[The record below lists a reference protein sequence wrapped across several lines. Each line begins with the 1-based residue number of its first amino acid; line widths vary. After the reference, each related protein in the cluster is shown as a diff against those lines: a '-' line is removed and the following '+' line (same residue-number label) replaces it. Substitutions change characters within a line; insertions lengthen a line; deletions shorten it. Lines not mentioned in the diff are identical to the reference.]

1 MSKKHQKQNTYKKK
15 YKISNLLLWL
25 ILLLGFIL
33 RCVYLYYFKD
43 TVYFNPFLMDGH
55 DQKTFILWAQQILQH
70 PFAKGDP
77 FYMAPLYAYF
87 LALVHLISGGNLII
101 ISLIQLVMDV
111 VLCFLLY
118 YIGKALYNEWT
129 GVIAAFLAC
138 FYRTSIVY
146 AATILSDGLIYFL
159 YILFIALIYF
169 SLQKPNFTRW
179 IITGIILG
187 LSALAKPTIA
197 IFLPFLLIGLYL
209 YPEKKL
215 LPVEMKPKLQPLTIF
230 FLLLFISGLVILP
243 VTIRN
248 YYASGQFVPICTN
261 GPVNWRIGNSVD
273 SIGLFHYPQGA
284 LLSPLSL
291 AFWKL
296 FLTKLH
302 LFFTSYEWPQNLNV
316 HLMEE
321 VIPAL
326 KYAFVKFGFI
336 VPAGVAGLLL
346 LFKNWRKNFIF
357 ITFTISNVLWV
368 VLFFITDRYR
378 LPAVGCFAICAG
390 YLIVWSMEQLKAKK
404 LLQPVIM
411 WLIAG
416 IFAFYFNTK
425 PGPLIPDVSYRVFA
439 NLSIK
444 NIQYD
449 IQEKN
454 LSKAHKEALTYYRVI
469 PGDFRSNFLLAN
481 TFFLKG
487 DKKTAVALLKRTLE
501 LSPDFTPAQE
511 MLKYIES
518 SML

>member
-1 MSKKHQKQNTYKKK
+1 MSKKHQKQPHKKK
-15 YKISNLLLWL
+15 YKITNLLFGI
-25 ILLLGFIL
+25 ILLFGFIL

-43 TVYFNPFLMDGH
+43 SAYFNPFLMDGY

-77 FYMAPLYAYF
+77 FYMAPLYAFF
-87 LALVHLISGGNLII
+87 LSFLHLISGGNLII
-101 ISLIQLVMDV
+101 ISLIQLVIDV

-118 YIGKALYNEWT
+118 YLGKTLYNEWS
-129 GVIAAFLAC
+129 GIIAAFLAC

-159 YILFIALIYF
+159 YILFITLIYF

-179 IITGIILG
+179 IITGIVLG

-197 IFLPFLLIGLYL
+197 IFFPFLLLGLYL
-209 YPEKKL
+209 YPEKKF
-215 LPVEMKPKLQPLTIF
+215 LPVEIKAKLQPLTIF

-261 GPVNWRIGNSVD
+261 GPVNWKIGNSAD
-273 SIGLFHYPQGA
+273 SIGLFHYPKGE

-296 FLTKLH
+296 FITKLH

-321 VIPAL
+321 VIPTL

-336 VPAGVAGLLL
+336 VPMGFAGFVI

-378 LPAVGCFAICAG
+378 LPAVGCFSICAG
-390 YLIVWSMEQLKAKK
+390 YLIVWSLEQLKAKK
-404 LLQPVIM
+404 LLQPIFV

-425 PGPLIPDVSYRVFA
+425 PGPLISDVSYRVFA
-439 NLSIK
+439 NLSVK

-449 IQEKN
+449 LQQKN
-454 LSKAHKEALTYYRVI
+454 LSKAYKEALTYYRI
-469 PGDFRSNFLLAN
+469 LPGDFKANFLLAN

-487 DKKTAVALLKRTLE
+487 DKKTAEILLKRTLT
-501 LSPDFTPAQE
+501 LSPDFIPAQK

-518 SML
+518 SIM